1 MDLCQSGCPEE
12 LPWQCMIWQLLWHTY
27 ELAIV
32 SEAIEGLLGNQKAR
46 KGTLKLKK
54 RFKVNAKQTKMMIS
68 SKNAGKIT
76 HEGSFLVLLAERV
89 KAVIP
94 LSARFDSI
102 TCIRDESIRG
112 ELIEGSKTKYQ
123 ICVNH
128 KTDKAENCQGIK
140 LKMAT

>member
-12 LPWQCMIWQLLWHTY
+12 LPWQCMIWRLLWHTY

-112 ELIEGSKTKYQ
+112 ELIEGSKSKYQ